1 MRIIEKS
8 QYSIENVQEQQFS
21 LILSRKAIS
30 VSELFL
36 KTQRLNE
43 NLMVLHTFLRLDWS
57 RSVTKSVTKHK
68 RQILNVFFCRT
79 SNRRNSKSS
88 LGLPLGEPVNV
99 SPRKTQAA
107 FSGRFSFVRTDRPD
121 PGWSGHFNDEIGFSK
136 EFLLKNHLLYSL

>member
-1 MRIIEKS
+1 MRILEKS

-21 LILSRKAIS
+21 LILSRKAIG

-68 RQILNVFFCRT
+68 RQILNVFFAVRQID
-79 SNRRNSKSS
+79 
-88 LGLPLGEPVNV
+88 E
-99 SPRKTQAA
+99 TQNL
-107 FSGRFSFVRTDRPD
+107 
-121 PGWSGHFNDEIGFSK
+121 H
-136 EFLLKNHLLYSL
+136 

>member
-1 MRIIEKS
+1 MRILEKS

-43 NLMVLHTFLRLDWS
+43 NLMVLQTFLRLDWS

-68 RQILNVFFCRT
+68 RQILNVFFAVRQID
-79 SNRRNSKSS
+79 
-88 LGLPLGEPVNV
+88 E
-99 SPRKTQAA
+99 TQNL
-107 FSGRFSFVRTDRPD
+107 
-121 PGWSGHFNDEIGFSK
+121 H
-136 EFLLKNHLLYSL
+136 

>member
-1 MRIIEKS
+1 MRIFEKS

-68 RQILNVFFCRT
+68 RQILNVFFAVRQID
-79 SNRRNSKSS
+79 
-88 LGLPLGEPVNV
+88 E
-99 SPRKTQAA
+99 TQNL
-107 FSGRFSFVRTDRPD
+107 
-121 PGWSGHFNDEIGFSK
+121 H
-136 EFLLKNHLLYSL
+136 

>member
-21 LILSRKAIS
+21 LILSRKAIN

-43 NLMVLHTFLRLDWS
+43 NLMVLQTFLRLDWS

-68 RQILNVFFCRT
+68 RQILNVFFAVRQID
-79 SNRRNSKSS
+79 
-88 LGLPLGEPVNV
+88 E
-99 SPRKTQAA
+99 TQNL
-107 FSGRFSFVRTDRPD
+107 
-121 PGWSGHFNDEIGFSK
+121 H
-136 EFLLKNHLLYSL
+136 

>member
-1 MRIIEKS
+1 MRIFEKS

-21 LILSRKAIS
+21 LILSRKAIN

-68 RQILNVFFCRT
+68 RQILNVFFA
-79 SNRRNSKSS
+79 
-88 LGLPLGEPVNV
+88 V
-99 SPRKTQAA
+99 SQIDETQNL
-107 FSGRFSFVRTDRPD
+107 
-121 PGWSGHFNDEIGFSK
+121 H
-136 EFLLKNHLLYSL
+136 

>member
-1 MRIIEKS
+1 MRILEKS

-21 LILSRKAIS
+21 LILSRKAIN

-68 RQILNVFFCRT
+68 RQILNVFFAVRQID
-79 SNRRNSKSS
+79 
-88 LGLPLGEPVNV
+88 E
-99 SPRKTQAA
+99 TQNL
-107 FSGRFSFVRTDRPD
+107 
-121 PGWSGHFNDEIGFSK
+121 H
-136 EFLLKNHLLYSL
+136 

>member
-21 LILSRKAIS
+21 LILSRKAIN

-68 RQILNVFFCRT
+68 RQILNVFFAVRQID
-79 SNRRNSKSS
+79 
-88 LGLPLGEPVNV
+88 E
-99 SPRKTQAA
+99 TQNL
-107 FSGRFSFVRTDRPD
+107 
-121 PGWSGHFNDEIGFSK
+121 H
-136 EFLLKNHLLYSL
+136 